1 MKKALSVLLCAAML
15 ASMSVTAFA
24 AENTG
29 SSSNTGTDENNPT
42 SITVSGEYKEAVGSD
57 EKVSVDIAWEAMDF
71 TYTEGSKGNWN
82 DKTHSYDNPETGKWS
97 DDTAT
102 ITIINHSNVGVLVS
116 FKFEGKNG
124 ILGTF
129 SKENLSLESAD
140 NEKYQTKVEG
150 VYPAPSA
157 STDFG
162 IGSTS
167 PAITQS
173 GSLGTIT
180 VTIEADEIDATAMD
194 ADTLTAAVTNALNSG
209 KRNLSIRLKSDADVS
224 MTQAIA
230 KGLIVADVEKSTVN
244 LTLSGITDISTYA
257 FFYERADDASNG
269 DGLKAL
275 FLPDATSIGDYA
287 LVVSGLVSISAPN
300 VTTIGDDA
308 FSSCSS
314 LTTVSLPNATTIGD
328 DAFYSCSSLT
338 TVSLPN
344 ATTIGSSAFNF
355 CTDLQSICLP
365 SVTSV
370 GYMAFRHCTSL
381 SSVTFETPITEW
393 GDRVFG
399 IIGEQDEP
407 NTKNIT
413 LTLAT
418 EQKSFVNNGTNSYTL
433 TETDV
438 EAGAN
443 AEFVGYT
450 FKEII
455 IQ

>member
-1 MKKALSVLLCAAML
+1 MKKTLSVLLCAAML

-24 AENTG
+24 AENTV
-29 SSSNTGTDENNPT
+29 SSANTGTDENNPT
-42 SITVSGEYKEAVGSD
+42 SITVSGAYKESVGSD
-57 EKVSVDIAWEAMDF
+57 KKVSVDIAWEAMNF
-71 TYTEGSKGNWN
+71 TYSEGSKGTWN

-97 DDTAT
+97 DDTASIT
-102 ITIINHSNVGVLVS
+102 ITNHSNVDVLVS

-124 ILGTF
+124 IIGTF
-129 SKENLSLESAD
+129 SKETLSIESAD
-140 NEKYQTKVEG
+140 DEKYQTEVDG

-162 IGSTS
+162 IESTS

-194 ADTLTAAVTNALNSG
+194 AATLTEAVTSALNSG
-209 KRNLSIRLKSDADVS
+209 KINLSIRLKTDADAS

-230 KGLIVADVEKSTVN
+230 KGLIAAGVEKSTVN

-257 FFYERADDASNG
+257 FLYESGEDASNG
-269 DGLKAL
+269 DGLKTL
-275 FLPDATSIGDYA
+275 ILPD
-287 LVVSGLVSISAPN
+287 
-300 VTTIGDDA
+300 VTTIGDY
-308 FSSCSS
+308 S
-314 LTTVSLPNATTIGD
+314 LVMSGLISVSAPKATTIGD
-328 DAFYSCSSLT
+328 AAFSDCDSLT
-338 TVSLPN
+338 TVNLPK
-344 ATTIGSSAFNF
+344 TTTLGSSAFNS
-355 CTDLQSICLP
+355 CSNLQSISLP

-370 GYMAFRHCTSL
+370 GYMAFRYCTSL
-381 SSVTFETPITEW
+381 SSVTFETAINEW
-393 GDRVFG
+393 GSEVFG
-399 IIGEQDEP
+399 ITGE
-407 NTKNIT
+407 KNGLDTANMT

-418 EQKSFVNNGTNSYTL
+418 GQKDFAKSSTNSCTI

-438 EAGAN
+438 TAGAN